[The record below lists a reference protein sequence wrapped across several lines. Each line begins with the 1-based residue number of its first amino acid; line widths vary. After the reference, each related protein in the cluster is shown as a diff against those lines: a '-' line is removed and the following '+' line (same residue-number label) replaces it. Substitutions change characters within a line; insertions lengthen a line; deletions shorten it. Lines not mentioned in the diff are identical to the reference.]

1 MLAYEP
7 TARSAA
13 PEFWRELSIRDTTT
27 VAAPSLHQA
36 ILSYLTPLH
45 TPRGVNDM
53 TWAFDTQGIIEKSK
67 DWGKKVCNEEK
78 RTGDKV

>member
-1 MLAYEP
+1 
-7 TARSAA
+7 
-13 PEFWRELSIRDTTT
+13 
-27 VAAPSLHQA
+27 
-36 ILSYLTPLH
+36 
-45 TPRGVNDM
+45 M